1 MTSSPQEEPITIV
14 PDFLKETLK
23 KFPTREAYGEW
34 DQQTNSWR
42 SVTWSE
48 FAEELL
54 KWRKALQ
61 ASNIKPGDRAAVL
74 LPNSIDSAL
83 ADQAI
88 LGNGCVPVPLH
99 AVDTPASSAY
109 IINNSEAS
117 ILLFLKHYD
126 GTLWSAL
133 VTVFRT

>member
-48 FAEELL
+48 FA
-54 KWRKALQ
+54 
-61 ASNIKPGDRAAVL
+61 
-74 LPNSIDSAL
+74 
-83 ADQAI
+83 
-88 LGNGCVPVPLH
+88 
-99 AVDTPASSAY
+99 
-109 IINNSEAS
+109 
-117 ILLFLKHYD
+117 
-126 GTLWSAL
+126 
-133 VTVFRT
+133 

>member
-1 MTSSPQEEPITIV
+1 MTSSSQEEPITIV

-23 KFPTREAYGEW
+23 KFPSREAYGEW

-61 ASNIKPGDRAAVL
+61 ASNI
-74 LPNSIDSAL
+74 
-83 ADQAI
+83 
-88 LGNGCVPVPLH
+88 
-99 AVDTPASSAY
+99 
-109 IINNSEAS
+109 
-117 ILLFLKHYD
+117 
-126 GTLWSAL
+126 
-133 VTVFRT
+133 